1 MNLKMKL
8 THFFAVDLGATS
20 GRTILGTIDEG
31 KITYEELTRFPN
43 HIIHATGHCYW
54 DIYALFFEIIKG
66 LKTVAEKKIKIT
78 SIGIDTWGV
87 DFVFLGR
94 DGEIL
99 RQPYS
104 YRDPMTIDIP
114 EEYFKEIPRGQ
125 LYKVT
130 GIQVLNFN
138 SLYQLYALRKQHCS
152 ALEAADKILFMPDAL
167 SYLLTGEKVTEYTI
181 ASTSQMLDAN
191 TRRFAPR
198 LLQSIGITESQFG
211 RYVQPGEKI
220 GELTPE
226 VQELTHLGAVPVI
239 AVAGHDT
246 GSAVAAVPAE
256 GEDFAYLSSGTWS
269 LMGIEVKKPIITDES
284 FGHNFTNEGGV
295 EGTVRFLKNI
305 CGMWLLES
313 CRREWTDNNQN
324 YSYPELIDAAMKTE
338 AFRSLINPDAPCF
351 ANPASMMQAIRNYCK
366 QTGQPVPGTPGEL
379 TRCIFDS
386 LALRYRQVFGY
397 LQKMAPFTIKTLHV
411 IGGGS
416 RNKYLNQFTCNAV
429 RVPVVAGPDEGTALG
444 NILLQAKA
452 AGYVTDLKAMRR
464 FVRNSVETE
473 RYEPQ
478 EPEIWEKAY
487 TRYLANYS
495 ETI

>member
-1 MNLKMKL
+1 MEL

-20 GRTILGTIDEG
+20 GRTILGTLNDG

-66 LKTVAEKKIKIT
+66 LKVVAEKQIRIA

-87 DFVFLGR
+87 DFVFLGK

-99 RQPYS
+99 RQPYC
-104 YRDPMTIDIP
+104 YRDPMTTGIP
-114 EEYFKEIPRGQ
+114 EEYFKEIPRDQ

-130 GIQVLNFN
+130 GTQVLNFN
-138 SLYQLYALRKQHCS
+138 SLYQIYALRKQHCS
-152 ALEAADKILFMPDAL
+152 ALETADKILFMPDAL
-167 SYLLTGEKVTEYTI
+167 GYLLTGEKVTEYTI

-191 TRRFAPR
+191 TRKLDTE
-198 LLQSIGITESQFG
+198 LLKSVGVTENQFG

-220 GELTPE
+220 GTLTPE
-226 VQELTHLGAVPVI
+226 IQALTHLEAIPVI

-256 GEDFAYLSSGTWS
+256 GTDFAYLSSGTWS
-269 LMGIEVKKPIITDES
+269 LMGIEVKNPIITDES
-284 FGHNFTNEGGV
+284 YGRNFTNEGGV

-305 CGMWLLES
+305 CGMWLLEC
-313 CRREWTDNNQN
+313 CRREWADNNKD
-324 YSYPELIDAAMKTE
+324 YSYPELIDAAMKVE

-351 ANPASMMQAIRNYCK
+351 ANPTSMIQAIQNYCK
-366 QTGQPVPGTPGEL
+366 QTGQPVPETYGEL

-386 LALRYRQVFGY
+386 LALRYRQVFSY
-397 LQKMAPFTIKTLHV
+397 LQKMAPFSIKTLHV

-429 RVPVVAGPDEGTALG
+429 EVPVVAGPNEGTALG

-452 AGYVTDLKAMRR
+452 AGFVTDLQAMRR
-464 FVRNSVETE
+464 IVCNSVETE

-478 EPEIWEKAY
+478 DSTVWEKAY
-487 TRYLANYS
+487 EKYLANYS

>member
-1 MNLKMKL
+1 MEL

-20 GRTILGTIDEG
+20 GRTILGTLQDG

-43 HIIHATGHCYW
+43 HIIHATEHCYW
-54 DIYALFFEIIKG
+54 DIYALYFEIIKG
-66 LKTVAEKKIKIT
+66 LKVISEKKIQIA

-87 DFVFLGR
+87 DFVFLGK

-99 RQPYS
+99 RQPYC
-104 YRDPMTIDIP
+104 YRDPMTEGIP
-114 EEYFKEIPRGQ
+114 EKYFKEIPHEQ

-130 GIQVLNFN
+130 GTQVLNFN
-138 SLYQLYALRKQHCS
+138 SLYQLYALRQQRCS
-152 ALEAADKILFMPDAL
+152 ALEHADKILFIPDAL

-181 ASTSQMLDAN
+181 ASTSQILDAN
-191 TRRFAPR
+191 TRKFDTS
-198 LLQSIGITESQFG
+198 LLKSVGVTEEQFG
-211 RYVQPGEKI
+211 RYVQPGEKV
-220 GELTPE
+220 GVLSKE
-226 VQELTHLGAVPVI
+226 VQALTHLNAIPVI

-246 GSAVAAVPAE
+246 GSAVAAVPAK

-269 LMGIEVKKPIITDES
+269 LMGIEVKNPIITDES
-284 FGHNFTNEGGV
+284 YGRNFTNEGGV

-313 CRREWTDNNQN
+313 CRREWADNNKN
-324 YSYPELIDAAMKTE
+324 YSYPELIDAAMKAE
-338 AFRSLINPDAPCF
+338 AFRSLINPDSPCF
-351 ANPASMMQAIRNYCK
+351 ASPSSMIRAIQNYCK
-366 QTGQPVPGTPGEL
+366 QTGQPVPETYGEL

-429 RVPVVAGPDEGTALG
+429 KVPVVAGPDEGTALG

-452 AGYVTDLKAMRR
+452 AGFVTDLNAMRR
-464 FVRNSVETE
+464 IVRNSVKTE
-473 RYEPQ
+473 RYEPTDA
-478 EPEIWEKAY
+478 EIWDKAY
-487 TRYLANYS
+487 EKYLTNYS

>member
-1 MNLKMKL
+1 MEL
-8 THFFAVDLGATS
+8 THFFTVDLGATS
-20 GRTILGTIDEG
+20 GRTILGTLDNG
-31 KITYEELTRFPN
+31 KITYEEITRFPN

-66 LKTVAEKKIKIT
+66 LKAVAERNVQIT

-87 DFVFLGR
+87 DFVFIGK

-104 YRDPMTIDIP
+104 YRDPMTNGIP
-114 EEYFKEIPRGQ
+114 EEYFEKIPREQ
-125 LYKVT
+125 LYKIT
-130 GIQVLNFN
+130 GIQVMNFN
-138 SLYQLYALRKQHCS
+138 SLYQLYSLRKHHCS

-167 SYLLTGEKVTEYTI
+167 GYLLTGEKVTEYTI
-181 ASTSQMLDAN
+181 ASTSQMLDAK
-191 TRRFAPR
+191 TRKLDKK
-198 LLQSIGITESQFG
+198 LLESIGLTEARFG

-226 VQELTHLGAVPVI
+226 IQELTHLGAVPVI

-256 GEDFAYLSSGTWS
+256 GQDFAYLSSGTWS
-269 LMGIEVKKPIITDES
+269 LMGIEVKEPILTDES
-284 FGHNFTNEGGV
+284 YKQNFTNEGGV

-313 CRREWTDNNQN
+313 CRREWADNNLN
-324 YSYPELIDAAMKTE
+324 YSYPELIDAAMATE

-351 ANPASMMQAIRNYCK
+351 ANPSSMIKAIQTYCK
-366 QTGQPVPGTPGEL
+366 KTQQPIPETYGEL

-386 LALRYRQVFGY
+386 LALRYRQIFRL
-397 LQKMAPFTIKTLHV
+397 LQQIAPFPIKTLHI

-429 RVPVVAGPDEGTALG
+429 EVPVVAGPNEGTALG
-444 NILLQAKA
+444 NILLQAKS
-452 AGYVTDLKAMRR
+452 AGLVSNLDDMRR
-464 FVRNSVETE
+464 IIRNSVETE
-473 RYEPQ
+473 QYQPQ
-478 EPEIWEKAY
+478 DSEVWEKAY
-487 TRYLANYS
+487 DKYLHYYN